1 MAKRV
6 ALVMAMLFFPVL
18 ASADTVWTYSGNA
31 SSNPLT
37 GIGPNP
43 CHCALDGSVTLD
55 AAGTPVAWSFTDGTH
70 TLTNLNSTGLI
81 NDNVSGSGSLPFSTW
96 NIQLM
101 DGGVMVQSN
110 FDGSVLFAHDNVA
123 VNNMVFLDEQGNP
136 GTWSTPE
143 PGSLGLLAIGL
154 VLGLFMV
161 RKKSP
166 RAVFSWQSL

>member
-1 MAKRV
+1 MAKRL
-6 ALVMAMLFFPVL
+6 ALFVVMLFIPVV
-18 ASADTVWTYSGNA
+18 ASADTVWTYTGN
-31 SSNPLT
+31 SFSDPHT

-43 CHCALDGSVTLD
+43 CLCALDGSVTLD

-70 TLTNLNSTGLI
+70 TLTNLNSSGLI

-110 FDGSVLFAHDNVA
+110 FDGSILFAHDNVA
-123 VNNMVFLDEQGNP
+123 VNNMVFLEEQGNP

-143 PGSLGLLAIGL
+143 PSSLGLLAIGL
-154 VLGLFMV
+154 ALGLTML
-161 RKKSP
+161 RKKTSCP
-166 RAVFSWQSL
+166 VFSQSL